1 MMQKMR
7 KYNLH
12 LGKIIYN
19 VEKIKYDFKMIIY
32 YIEKK
37 SYVMTRERYCR
48 INYVEKFNNSLK

>member
-19 VEKIKYDFKMIIY
+19 VEKIKYDLEMIIY
-32 YIEKK
+32 FIEKK

-48 INYVEKFNNSLK
+48 INDVEKFNNSLK